1 MPFVDSD
8 RTKLLTVELG
18 QAPLAAP
25 TFQLRRR
32 FGYYEETDDGSVPDE
47 GGITWADAHVPSD
60 HPGPGNRT
68 DLASV
73 PAIFWG
79 VIASYGRQTAPAVL
93 HDSECWKVR
102 VDARARLITPT
113 EALGRR
119 ERIDRAFRLGLR
131 ELAVPPFMAWLMWT
145 FVSLERYQ
153 KHSIPRFLA
162 MIALGALGLGL
173 VVGSVVALIVGLAW
187 PVALLMLILPVATS
201 AVAGRHWRLQLWLAY
216 AGALMVPVAVFS
228 VLAYLPFLVV
238 ENLAW
243 FVIDRPK
250 SKGSPVVGPVDVKNI
265 QRSATG

>member
-8 RTKLLTVELG
+8 RAKLLTVELG

-32 FGYYEETDDGSVPDE
+32 FGYYEPTDDGSVPDE
-47 GGITWADAHVPSD
+47 GAITWADAHVPDD
-60 HPGPGNRT
+60 HPSPGNRT

-73 PAIFWG
+73 PPLFWG
-79 VIASYGRQTAPAVL
+79 IIASYGRQTAPAVM

-102 VDARARLITPT
+102 EDARAGTITPT
-113 EALGRR
+113 EALRRR
-119 ERIDRAFRLGLR
+119 ERIDYRFRLGLR

-153 KHSIPRFLA
+153 KHSVPRFVGMLA
-162 MIALGALGLGL
+162 IGAVGLGL
-173 VVGSVVALIVGLAW
+173 TVFSVVGLILGLPWPLALASLV
-187 PVALLMLILPVATS
+187 LPVATS

-243 FVIDRPK
+243 FVIDRPQR
-250 SKGSPVVGPVDVKNI
+250 KGSPVVGPVDVKNI
-265 QRSATG
+265 QRTAA

>member
-8 RTKLLTVELG
+8 RTVLLTVELG

-32 FGYYEETDDGSVPDE
+32 FGYYEPTPDGSTPEEDE
-47 GGITWADAHVPSD
+47 ITWADAHVPSD
-60 HPGPGNRT
+60 HPDPGNRT

-79 VIASYGRQTAPAVL
+79 LIASYGRQTAPAVM

-102 VDARARLITPT
+102 EAARTGQITAV
-113 EALGRR
+113 EALRRR
-119 ERIDRAFRLGLR
+119 ELIDRRFRLGLR

-153 KHSIPRFLA
+153 KHSAARFVA
-162 MIALGALGLGL
+162 MLALGAVGLGL
-173 VVGSVVALIVGLAW
+173 VVFSVIALIVGLPW
-187 PVALLMLILPVATS
+187 GLALLALVLPVATS
-201 AVAGRHWRLQLWLAY
+201 AVGGRQWRLQLWLAY

-243 FVIDRPK
+243 FVIDRPQR
-250 SKGSPVVGPVDVKNI
+250 KGSPVVGPVDVKNI
-265 QRSATG
+265 QRTAN

>member
-8 RTKLLTVELG
+8 RNKLLTVELA

-25 TFQLRRR
+25 TFQLRER
-32 FGYYEETDDGSVPDE
+32 FGYYEETGDGSVPDE

-60 HPGPGNRT
+60 HPDPGNRT

-73 PAIFWG
+73 PAVFWG
-79 VIASYGRQTAPAVL
+79 IIASYGRQTAPAVL

-102 VDARARLITPT
+102 TDARAGTITPV
-113 EALGRR
+113 EALRRR

-153 KHSIPRFLA
+153 KHSVGRFIA
-162 MIALGALGLGL
+162 MLLLGALGLGL
-173 VVGSVVALIVGLAW
+173 VVLSVVLLVLGAPWG
-187 PVALLMLILPVATS
+187 VALLLLVLPVGTS
-201 AVAGRHWRLQLWLAY
+201 AIAGRHWRLQLWLAY

-243 FVIDRPK
+243 FVIDRPQR
-250 SKGSPVVGPVDVKNI
+250 KGSPVVGPVDVKNI
-265 QRSATG
+265 RRTSV

>member
-8 RTKLLTVELG
+8 RNKLLTVELG

-25 TFQLRRR
+25 TFQLRER
-32 FGYYEETDDGSVPDE
+32 FGYYEETADGSVPGE
-47 GGITWADAHVPSD
+47 EGITWAEAHVPDD
-60 HPGPGNRT
+60 HPEPGNRT

-79 VIASYGRQTAPAVL
+79 LIASYGRQTAPAVL

-102 VDARARLITPT
+102 EADRAGEITAD
-113 EALGRR
+113 EALRRR

-153 KHSIPRFLA
+153 KHSVPRFLA
-162 MIALGALGLGL
+162 MLLLGAVGLGL
-173 VVGSVVALIVGLAW
+173 VVASVVVLIEGAAW
-187 PVALLMLILPVATS
+187 PLALLLLVLPVGTS
-201 AVAGRHWRLQLWLAY
+201 AIAGRHWRLQLWVAY

-228 VLAYLPFLVV
+228 LLAYPPFLVV

-243 FVIDRPK
+243 LVIDRPK
-250 SKGSPVVGPVDVKNI
+250 GKGSPVVGPVDVKNI
-265 QRSATG
+265 QRTSV